1 MEVNI
6 NIRINDD
13 VPEQYKEIVMADVM
27 SKIQSDI
34 ENGCNQGELISE
46 FEGDDGEDFYFRGW
60 WKKQTIE
67 E

>member
-13 VPEQYKEIVMADVM
+13 VPEQYKDIVMADVI

-46 FEGDDGEDFYFRGW
+46 FLGDDDKDFYFRGW

-67 E
+67 

>member
-13 VPEQYKEIVMADVM
+13 VPEQYKDIVMADVI

-34 ENGCNQGELISE
+34 ENGCNQG
-46 FEGDDGEDFYFRGW
+46 
-60 WKKQTIE
+60 Q
-67 E
+67 